1 MVKLHVSTST
11 DQDQVGFAKTNDEP
25 ISGFNVEAIG
35 LQNLLSMD
43 CPRTCFQGIVK
54 ILIL

>member
-25 ISGFNVEAIG
+25 ISGFNVEDID

-43 CPRTCFQGIVK
+43 CPRTGFQGIVK